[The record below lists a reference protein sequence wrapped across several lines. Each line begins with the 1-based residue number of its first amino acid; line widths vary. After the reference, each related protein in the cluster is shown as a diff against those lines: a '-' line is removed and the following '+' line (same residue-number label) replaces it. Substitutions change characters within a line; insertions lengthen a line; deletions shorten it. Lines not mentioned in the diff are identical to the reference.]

1 MNLKNHKEFIKK
13 TIKLILQTRQ
23 RFKRERH
30 NHFTEESNKTT
41 LSSNMIKECN
51 QLIQQ
56 NHIHMEREKKQ

>member
-23 RFKRERH
+23 TFKRERH

-51 QLIQQ
+51 QLIQ
-56 NHIHMEREKKQ
+56 